1 MAYFFTVL
9 CVMLFLLWSYYFVKT
24 YQLGGYNIPSFCR
37 SLWNLDLAFGDKN
50 KLVFTKR
57 IIRFYC
63 VLFVLGS
70 ALFFLNFYFVSN
82 ALLNLLNTA
91 VMFLL
96 LPLYMVLCH
105 FILLPFEI
113 LIKKFYISKAKR
125 KLAKKKELIKIAITG
140 SYGKT
145 STKNILKEMLEKEY
159 KVCSTPKNYN
169 TEMGLTKTVLDNLDD
184 HDILIAEFGARH
196 KGDIE
201 ILTKI
206 LDPDYAI
213 LTTIGNQH
221 IETFKDI
228 KTIEETKNELPL
240 RMKNDGVIVFNG
252 DSTSTKKLYNECKKQ
267 KFLTCDSKGYAF
279 AKNIEIS
286 EKGSKF
292 ELVLDGK
299 TMKVET
305 NLLGKC
311 NINNIVTA
319 SAMANILGIKS
330 HDIVSAIRSLS
341 PTPHRLQLIKT
352 DYCTIID
359 DSYNSNIIG
368 AKEALEVLSKFT
380 GRKIVVTPGFV
391 EMGSEQSQSNFL
403 LGTMIADVADYILI
417 MNSVNKNEILSGA
430 ISHNFDRSKIHFAET
445 RKKQKEILEILTCQN
460 CVVLFENDL
469 PDNYK

>member
-1 MAYFFTVL
+1 MVYFFTVL
-9 CVMLFLLWSYYFVKT
+9 SVALFLLWSYYFVKT
-24 YQLGGYNIPSFCR
+24 YQLSGYNIPSFWA
-37 SLWNLDLAFGDKN
+37 SIWKMDLAFGDKN

-57 IIRFYC
+57 IIRFYI
-63 VLFVLGS
+63 VLFIIGS
-70 ALFFLNFYFVSN
+70 ALFFLNYYFVHN
-82 ALLNLLNTA
+82 ALLNLLNT
-91 VMFLL
+91 VVTFLL
-96 LPLYMVLCH
+96 LPLFMILSHY
-105 FILLPFEI
+105 ILLPIEC
-113 LIKKFYISKAKR
+113 LIKKYYIVKAKR
-125 KLAKKKELIKIAITG
+125 KLAKNKELIKIAITG

-169 TEMGLTKTVLDNLDD
+169 TEMGLTKTVLENLDD

-206 LDPDYAI
+206 LNPDYAI

-221 IETFKDI
+221 IETFKNL

-240 RMKNDGVIVFNG
+240 NMKNEAVIVFNG
-252 DSTSTKKLYNECKKQ
+252 DSPSTKKLYDECKKQ
-267 KFLTCDSKGYAF
+267 KFLACDNKGYAK

-286 EKGSKF
+286 ENGSRF

-305 NLLGKC
+305 KLLGKC

-319 SAMANILGIKS
+319 SAMASILGISNK
-330 HDIVSAIRSLS
+330 DIVSAIRSLS
-341 PTPHRLQLIKT
+341 PTPHRLELMKNN
-352 DYCTIID
+352 YCTIID
-359 DSYNSNIIG
+359 DSYNSNLIG
-368 AKEALEVLSKFT
+368 AREALEVLSKFE
-380 GRKIVVTPGFV
+380 GRKIVITPGFV
-391 EMGSEQSQSNFL
+391 EMGSEQSHSNFQ
-403 LGTMIADVADYILI
+403 LGTMIADVADYIII
-417 MNSVNKNEILSGA
+417 MNTVNKNEILSGA

-445 RKKQKEILEILTCQN
+445 RKKQKEILELLTCQN